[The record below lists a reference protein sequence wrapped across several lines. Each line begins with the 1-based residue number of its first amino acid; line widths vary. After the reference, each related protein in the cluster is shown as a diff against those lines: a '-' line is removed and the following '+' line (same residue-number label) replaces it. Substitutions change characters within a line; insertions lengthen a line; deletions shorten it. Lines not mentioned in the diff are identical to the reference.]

1 MANARTWLHHPVVRL
16 AQHLAFWVLSFV
28 VFLHLFKTGAKAGKI
43 DYIYTALF
51 HIAIIP
57 AVYINLKWLLPRL
70 ANYRQWPVYVIS
82 AVALILLFS
91 WLNYSFFEKWSNYL
105 LPDYFFI
112 SYFTLWEISLIFF
125 IYLATASMLKLS
137 KSWFAVNDLQRRLL
151 ETEKEKIQIE
161 LKALKAQ
168 INPHFFFNTLNGIYA
183 MSLDKDER
191 LSETVLRLSH
201 LMRYFLYESK
211 EDFVPLEKEWQVLQ
225 DYMALQQI
233 RSDQSLQIEKRV
245 EGGIDQQRIAPLLL
259 ITFLENAFKHG
270 AKGNTGPSNIWLL
283 LKIQGNN
290 FTFQLKNNKGQVD
303 DVEPND
309 YKGVGLENVQRRLQ
323 LLYSGRHQ
331 LDIQDTA
338 DYFYITLQLQ
348 L

>member
-1 MANARTWLHHPVVRL
+1 MTGTHTWLNHPLFRL
-16 AQHLAFWVLSFV
+16 MQHLAFWVLSFI
-28 VFLHLFKTGAKAGKI
+28 VFLHLFKTGVQAGKI

-51 HIAIIP
+51 HITIIP

-70 ANYRQWPVYVIS
+70 ANGKQWPLYVTGLG
-82 AVALILLFS
+82 ALVILFS
-91 WLNYSFFEKWSNYL
+91 WLNYSFFQQWSNYL

-112 SYFTLWEISLIFF
+112 SYFTLWEISLVFF
-125 IYLATASMLKLS
+125 IYLATTSLLKLS
-137 KSWFAVNDLQRRLL
+137 KSWFAVTDLQRRLL

-161 LKALKAQ
+161 LRALKAQ

-191 LSETVLRLSH
+191 LAETVLRLSH

-233 RSDQSLQIEKRV
+233 RSDQSLQIEKTI
-245 EGGIDQQRIAPLLL
+245 EGEIDQQRIASLLL

-270 AKGNTGPSNIWLL
+270 AKGNTGPANIWLL
-283 LKIQGNN
+283 LKVHGNH
-290 FTFQLKNNKGQVD
+290 FTFQLKNSKGLID
-303 DVEPND
+303 DVEPNN

-323 LLYSGRHQ
+323 LLYPGRHQ

-338 DYFYITLQLQ
+338 DHFYITLQLQ

>member
-1 MANARTWLHHPVVRL
+1 MTGTRTWLNHPGFRL
-16 AQHLAFWVLSFV
+16 IQHLAFWVLSFI
-28 VFLHLFKTGAKAGKI
+28 VFLHLFKTGPAAVKI

-51 HIAIIP
+51 HVTIVP

-70 ANYRQWPVYVIS
+70 ANYRQWPVYIVS
-82 AVALILLFS
+82 AGALIILFS
-91 WLNYSFFEKWSNYL
+91 WLNYSFFQQWSNYL
-105 LPDYFFI
+105 LPKYFFI

-125 IYLATASMLKLS
+125 VYLATTSMLKLS
-137 KSWFAVNDLQRRLL
+137 KSWFAVNELQRQLL
-151 ETEKEKIQIE
+151 QTEKEKIQIE
-161 LKALKAQ
+161 LRALKAQ

-225 DYMALQQI
+225 DYIALQQI
-233 RSDQSLQIEKRV
+233 RSDQSLKIEKIV
-245 EGGIDQQRIAPLLL
+245 EGEIDRQPIAPLLL

-270 AKGNTGPSNIWLL
+270 AKGNTGPAYIWLHM
-283 LKIQGNN
+283 KVQGKD
-290 FTFQLKNNKGQVD
+290 FTFRLKNSKGLVD
-303 DVEPND
+303 DIEPTN

-323 LLYSGRHQ
+323 LLYPGRHQ

-338 DYFYITLQLQ
+338 ADFYITLQLQ

>member
-1 MANARTWLHHPVVRL
+1 MTGTRNWLNHPLTRL

-28 VFLHLFKTGAKAGKI
+28 VFLQLFKSGNKAGKI

-51 HIAIIP
+51 HVTIMP

-70 ANYRQWPVYVIS
+70 ANYRQWPVYILCAGV
-82 AVALILLFS
+82 LIILFS
-91 WLNYSFFEKWSNYL
+91 WLNYSFFQQWSNYV
-105 LPDYFFI
+105 LPNYFFI
-112 SYFTLWEISLIFF
+112 SYFTIWEISLIFF
-125 IYLATASMLKLS
+125 VYLAIASLLKLS
-137 KSWFAVNDLQRRLL
+137 KSWFAVNELQRQLL
-151 ETEKEKIQIE
+151 ESEKEKIQIE
-161 LKALKAQ
+161 LRALKAQ

-183 MSLDKDER
+183 MSLDRDER

-211 EDFVPLEKEWQVLQ
+211 EDLVPLEKEWQVLQ

-233 RSDQSLQIEKRV
+233 RSDQSLHVEKVV
-245 EGGIDQQRIAPLLL
+245 EGEILQQRIAPLLL

-270 AKGNTGPSNIWLL
+270 AKGNTGAAYIRLR
-283 LKIQGNN
+283 LKVQDNRFI
-290 FTFQLKNNKGQVD
+290 FQLKNSKGLVD
-303 DVEPND
+303 DIEPTT

-323 LLYSGRHQ
+323 LLYPGRHQ
-331 LDIQDTA
+331 LEIQDTA
-338 DYFYITLQLQ
+338 GHFYITLQLQ

>member
-1 MANARTWLHHPVVRL
+1 MANIRTWLHHPLVRF
-16 AQHLAFWVLSFV
+16 AQHLAFWVLSFG
-28 VFLHLFKTGAKAGKI
+28 VFLHLFKTGTKAGKI

-51 HIAIIP
+51 HITIIP

-70 ANYRQWPVYVIS
+70 ANYRQWPIYVIS
-82 AVALILLFS
+82 AIALILFFS
-91 WLNYSFFEKWSNYL
+91 WLNYSFFQKWSNYL

-112 SYFTLWEISLIFF
+112 SYFTLSEISLVFF

-151 ETEKEKIQIE
+151 EAEKGKIQIE
-161 LKALKAQ
+161 LRALKAQ

-191 LSETVLRLSH
+191 LPETVLRLSH
-201 LMRYFLYESK
+201 LMRYFLYELK
-211 EDFVPLEKEWQVLQ
+211 EDLVPFEKEWQVLQ
-225 DYMALQQI
+225 DYIALQQI
-233 RSDQSLQIEKRV
+233 RSNQLLQIEKIV
-245 EGGIDQQRIAPLLL
+245 EGEIDQQRIAPLLL

-270 AKGNTGPSNIWLL
+270 AKGNTGPANIWLL
-283 LKIQGNN
+283 LKIHGNDL
-290 FTFQLKNNKGQVD
+290 TFQLKNSKGQVD
-303 DVEPND
+303 DVEPTN

-323 LLYSGRHQ
+323 LLYAGRHR
-331 LDIQDTA
+331 LDIQDTV
-338 DYFYITLQLQ
+338 DHFNITLQLQ